1 MSLIGSEASVYRA
14 AFVIFLY
21 EEVYPQTRLFAVP
34 ARVVQF
40 SSRGGFSE
48 HWPPQNED
56 IISMLAKQHKTVRKN
71 APTEEIRLWTDR
83 NTVNS

>member
-1 MSLIGSEASVYRA
+1 MPMLVSDWFGGQHLSRC
-14 AFVIFLY
+14 FF
-21 EEVYPQTRLFAVP
+21 YPQTRLFAVP

-56 IISMLAKQHKTVRKN
+56 VISMLAKQHKTVRKN

-83 NTVNS
+83 R

>member
-34 ARVVQF
+34 ARVVLF
-40 SSRGGFSE
+40 SSRGVFSE
-48 HWPPQNED
+48 HAPPPPPQNED
-56 IISMLAKQHKTVRKN
+56 IISMLAKQNKTVRKN
-71 APTEEIRLWTDR
+71 APTEEIRL
-83 NTVNS
+83 